1 VTGAGLVFWFV
12 VLLTVGS
19 AFVVVRSQNLIYSAV
34 ALLFTFLGVAGLY
47 IFLMADFIAVTQVVI
62 YVGGILV
69 LLIFGIM
76 LTHKIVDIRLS
87 HTSMQQGVG
96 WFLALLIFAGLVRMI
111 TSSPWFLES
120 APEPEGT
127 VAGIG
132 NLLMIDYLL
141 PFEVTS
147 VLLLA
152 ALIGAAML
160 ARKEN

>member
-1 VTGAGLVFWFV
+1 MTGADFVFWFV

-47 IFLMADFIAVTQVVI
+47 VFMMADFIAVTQVVI

-69 LLIFGIM
+69 LIIFGIM
-76 LTHKIVDIRLS
+76 LTHKMVDVRLS
-87 HTSMQQGVG
+87 HTSMQQGIG
-96 WFLALLIFAGLVRMI
+96 WLLALLIIAGLVRMI
-111 TSSPWFLES
+111 TSSPWFLKSTPES
-120 APEPEGT
+120 EET

-132 NLLMIDYLL
+132 RLLMIDYLL
-141 PFEVTS
+141 PFEIAS